1 MNTKNPPTRRVFAL
15 RCFPLREPI
24 HPFPVDLKY
33 RTLNSTFPS
42 HDQHGQETNNITNIH
57 SYKKLHFFLLTL
69 SVSTLKCRLLTGPVR
84 PANAVQNFATLTVYL
99 TPNIMSDVPK
109 LAVKIEPLGDRVV
122 IMPLEAEEV
131 TASGIVIPDTAS
143 KEKPSEG
150 IVIAIGK
157 GGVGKDCA
165 DPSAFLKVG
174 DKVLFG
180 KYAGDDV
187 KLKSAEGKDLEV
199 KVLHLDSVLGKVV

>member
-1 MNTKNPPTRRVFAL
+1 
-15 RCFPLREPI
+15 
-24 HPFPVDLKY
+24 
-33 RTLNSTFPS
+33 
-42 HDQHGQETNNITNIH
+42 
-57 SYKKLHFFLLTL
+57 
-69 SVSTLKCRLLTGPVR
+69 
-84 PANAVQNFATLTVYL
+84 
-99 TPNIMSDVPK
+99 MSDIPE

-131 TASGIVIPDTAS
+131 TASGIVIPDTAN

-165 DPSAFLKVG
+165 DPSAFLKTG

-187 KLKSAEGKDLEV
+187 KLKSKEGKDVEV
-199 KVLHLDSVLGKVV
+199 KVLHLDSVLGKVI

>member
-1 MNTKNPPTRRVFAL
+1 
-15 RCFPLREPI
+15 
-24 HPFPVDLKY
+24 
-33 RTLNSTFPS
+33 
-42 HDQHGQETNNITNIH
+42 
-57 SYKKLHFFLLTL
+57 
-69 SVSTLKCRLLTGPVR
+69 
-84 PANAVQNFATLTVYL
+84 
-99 TPNIMSDVPK
+99 MSDVPQ

-131 TASGIVIPDTAS
+131 TASGIVIPDTAN

-150 IVIAIGK
+150 VVIAIGK

-187 KLKSAEGKDLEV
+187 KLKSTEGKDIEV